1 MLPICLLLAA
11 GCLPGSLSQEAR
23 TGEPRKPFF
32 ERVRRLEEQFRRF
45 QEVTLRHLQGI
56 AGNYNISYN
65 IDTRFRHLAA
75 QHDTVTA
82 ALNASHAALQE
93 DLGPMKTWMKKLQK
107 RTKKLASK
115 LSSLAG
121 SLGDSRKQSSG
132 ERLQQSAL
140 LSNLTLQT
148 AGHTAELAALRASS
162 NTLQSQLESLQEA
175 SRSQGTQMEVLE
187 QRLKHMLHKEA
198 LASGHQKLAT
208 AQELNQ
214 TPQDKQP
221 EAGGSQ
227 GPGVKLKAKR
237 RQRKKTLAQQLLAQA
252 ANRGLQSSL
261 ARGSQTPGPETPTMP
276 EPQAA
281 RPPPR
286 STTQISYEP
295 LWPPAPENLGTLCNV
310 GSMLLFPNASTENFA
325 AFGQAFRTGLHE
337 LSACGW
343 GSTPARSLGTILSY
357 ATEEN
362 DNKLVLHG
370 RNTAPPGAIH
380 FVIGDPAFRELPVGR
395 LLDGRW
401 HHVCVIWS
409 SLQGKFWFYVDRRL
423 AALGSR
429 FQEGYEIPPGGSLIL
444 GQEQDVVGGGF
455 DPSEAFVG
463 RLAGFA
469 IWDRAL
475 TPGEVSSIVTGKGL
489 PRGVILSLADVS
501 SLNGWVQK
509 VNCTCLEHCV

>member
-1 MLPICLLLAA
+1 MRWARKMLPVCLLLAA

-237 RQRKKTLAQQLLAQA
+237 RQRKKLLAQQLLAQA

-295 LWPPAPENLGTLCNV
+295 LWPPAPENLGT
-310 GSMLLFPNASTENFA
+310 
-325 AFGQAFRTGLHE
+325 
-337 LSACGW
+337 
-343 GSTPARSLGTILSY
+343 
-357 ATEEN
+357 
-362 DNKLVLHG
+362 
-370 RNTAPPGAIH
+370 PPGA
-380 FVIGDPAFRELPVGR
+380 GS
-395 LLDGRW
+395 LLFLR
-401 HHVCVIWS
+401 H
-409 SLQGKFWFYVDRRL
+409 LQGSVNSSSSSCLISLRPPALGLQRGFHAAFPQRLHGELRRL
-423 AALGSR
+423 RPGLPDRPARAVGLRLGEHPRSLPGHHPLLR
-429 FQEGYEIPPGGSLIL
+429 HGGERQQAGPARPEHGPPGGHPLRHRRPGL
-444 GQEQDVVGGGF
+444 PGAAGRAAAGRPMAPRVCHLVLPPGQVLVLRGQETGGSGLPLPGGLRDPPRRVAHSGSGAGHGGG
-455 DPSEAFVG
+455 
-463 RLAGFA
+463 RL
-469 IWDRAL
+469 
-475 TPGEVSSIVTGKGL
+475 
-489 PRGVILSLADVS
+489 
-501 SLNGWVQK
+501 
-509 VNCTCLEHCV
+509 